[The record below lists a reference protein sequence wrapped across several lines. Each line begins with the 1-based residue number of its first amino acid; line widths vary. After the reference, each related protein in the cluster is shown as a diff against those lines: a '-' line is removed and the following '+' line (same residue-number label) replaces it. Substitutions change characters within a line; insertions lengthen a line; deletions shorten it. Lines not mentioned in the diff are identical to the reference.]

1 MLANT
6 MPLRTEVLLGNAICV
21 IAICTT
27 VFVWLELLFVSLHIE
42 SLSAREFGFMKRQWE
57 DGTDD
62 DWGDW
67 SKFGKKQEPAPFLRQ
82 AELDRRRQQQQEAT
96 AATRGD
102 SSNKSW
108 ATTWWDNNMVGQAQH
123 VQQHGGA
130 STGCMQVNRGRPRPP
145 SEPPPGYMSTI
156 SKASM
161 AQKTDHEVTQVAA
174 ATKERRCSR
183 QQQEQAAADQQ
194 QLDHHRRQ

>member
-96 AATRGD
+96 AATR
-102 SSNKSW
+102 
-108 ATTWWDNNMVGQAQH
+108 VG
-123 VQQHGGA
+123 QQHGGTTTWWGKHSMCNNMVEQA
-130 STGCMQVNRGRPRPP
+130 QDACKLIVAVRGHRQSHPQDTCRRLAKQAWRKRQT
-145 SEPPPGYMSTI
+145 MRWRRLRRR
-156 SKASM
+156 
-161 AQKTDHEVTQVAA
+161 QKNDAA
-174 ATKERRCSR
+174 AGSNRSRRHPTSR
-183 QQQEQAAADQQ
+183 RLRLHLHQI
-194 QLDHHRRQ
+194 